1 MAGSS
6 DQSVY
11 EGKTPSKHLNAIAAT
26 IGSPPQAQT
35 SRDNVRSY
43 LSTKNSGGDPVT
55 ALALRPES
63 TPQSAAERL
72 AAVER
77 NIAAS
82 LTQLNPK

>member
-11 EGKTPSKHLNAIAAT
+11 GGKTLSKHLNAIAAT
-26 IGSPPQAQT
+26 IGSPLQAQT

-63 TPQSAAERL
+63 PPQSVAERL
-72 AAVER
+72 AAVEHE
-77 NIAAS
+77 IEAS
-82 LTQLNPK
+82 LTQLSSK